1 MKKSFAV
8 ATVGTAT
15 LLSTGLAIAADADN
29 AATSDQVQT
38 VTVTANKRGKES
50 LQEVPMSISAFTA
63 AQLEQRN
70 VTNFEDYGTTVPN
83 LSFGATGAGALASR
97 TVSIRGVAGDDTTG
111 FYIDETPVPASLDP
125 HIVGIER
132 IEVLRGPQGSLYG
145 ARSMGGT
152 IRLITQKPDFQETSG
167 FLKASG
173 SRTSGAAGANYT
185 LEGGLNTPL
194 SPNHLV
200 LRANAFYE
208 HEAGFFKRA
217 FPTTPGGTDYV
228 TVDNVAAQDVYGG
241 SEALEWK
248 ASNDLSVTQRLMFQ
262 RTSINGY
269 PYADFFITPG
279 STAPFEP
286 TNFTQVRRYDLPEGG
301 VDKWTLSSVDL
312 KYKVDKGEWVS
323 STSYFHRNTNETED
337 GTDFLQHIATD
348 FIGITAPISPAP
360 VVAVNDTKRYV
371 QELRY
376 SSNYDGPFQFVAGLY
391 LSRKND
397 SHVYPPGIVPGIN
410 AQSAVA
416 TGVPGGVLGT
426 DNAFSTETGTHTTEK
441 ALFGEASYEV
451 TKSLKATLGMRA
463 YRVTVSSDPSFQDGF
478 AVGGSRID
486 FPAASRTEQGVNPK
500 AQLQYKFTPDFMV
513 YTTAAKGFRP
523 GGVTPGLPD
532 TDATGCKAVLA
543 ASGLTAA
550 QTQQYASDSLWS
562 YELGAKSS
570 FWNKRVT
577 VDGAIYRIDWSNI
590 QQNIN
595 TACGFNYTGN
605 TGAAKI
611 NGAELEVHARPMAG
625 LDLSLGLGYADA
637 RVTESGGTSPQKVGD
652 HIAQVPTW
660 TGNFSATYTAML
672 NDDLYWDSNITY
684 GYVGSS
690 YSINNGAP
698 ILRPSYG
705 LLNAQTGLTWGRYK
719 LSLFGKNLLNKHANL
734 SDSQSLAVQLPNRPR
749 IVTNQPRT
757 FGVMLTTT
765 F

>member
-15 LLSTGLAIAADADN
+15 LLSTGLVSAQDETSV
-29 AATSDQVQT
+29 ATSDQVQT
-38 VTVTANKRGKES
+38 VSVTASKRGKQS
-50 LQEVPMSISAFTA
+50 LQDVPMSISAFTA

-97 TVSIRGVAGDDTTG
+97 TVSVRGVAGDDTTG

-152 IRLITQKPDFQETSG
+152 IRLITQKPDFDETSG
-167 FLKASG
+167 FIKTSG
-173 SRTSGAAGANYT
+173 SKTSGASGGNYT
-185 LEGGLNTPL
+185 LEGGINTPL
-194 SPNHLV
+194 VPQSLV
-200 LRANAFYE
+200 LRANAFVN
-208 HEAGFFKRA
+208 HDGGFFKRA
-217 FPTTPGGTDYV
+217 YPATPGGTDLV
-228 TVDNVAAQDVYGG
+228 TVNNVAAQDVYGG
-241 SEALEWK
+241 TESLEWK
-248 ASNDLSVTQRLMFQ
+248 ATSDLSVTQRLMFQ
-262 RTSINGY
+262 RTKINGY

-279 STAPFEP
+279 SNAPFEP
-286 TNFTQVRRYDLPEGG
+286 SNFTQVRRYNLQEGG
-301 VDKWTLSSVDL
+301 IDRWNLSSVDI
-312 KYKVDKGEWVS
+312 KYKAGKGEWVS

-337 GTDFLQHIATD
+337 GTDFLQYIASN
-348 FIGITAPISPAP
+348 FLGINSPIAAAP
-360 VVAVNDTKRYV
+360 VYAINDTSRYV

-376 SSNYDGPFQFVAGLY
+376 SSNYEGPFQFVAGLF
-391 LSRKND
+391 LSKRND
-397 SHVYPPGIVPGIN
+397 SHIYPPGIVPGIN
-410 AQSAVA
+410 AQS
-416 TGVPGGVLGT
+416 GGELGT
-426 DNAFSTETGTHTTEK
+426 DNAFSTQTGTHITER
-441 ALFGEASYEV
+441 ALFGEASYDI
-451 TKSLKATLGMRA
+451 SNAWKATLGMRA
-463 YRVTVSSDPSFQDGF
+463 YRVTVNSDPSYQDGF
-478 AVGGSRID
+478 SVGGSRID
-486 FPAASRTEQGVNPK
+486 FPAASRTEQGANPK
-500 AQLQYKFTPDFMV
+500 AQLQYKFGPDLMV
-513 YTTAAKGFRP
+513 YGTAAKGFRP

-532 TDATGCKAVLA
+532 SAATGCKAVLA

-550 QTQQYASDSLWS
+550 QTQQFASDSLWS
-562 YELGAKSS
+562 YEVGAKSS
-570 FWNKRVT
+570 FLNKRLT
-577 VDGAIYRIDWSNI
+577 VDGAIYQIDWNNI

-595 TACGFNYTGN
+595 TSCGFNYTGN

-611 NGAELEVHARPMAG
+611 KGAELEVHARPIPG
-625 LDLSLGLGYADA
+625 LDLSLGAGYADA

-660 TGNFSATYTAML
+660 TGNFSVNYTRPVG
-672 NDDLYWDSNITY
+672 DDLYWDSNLTY

-698 ILRPSYG
+698 VLRPAYG
-705 LLNAQTGLTWGRYK
+705 LLSAQTSLQWARYK

-734 SDSQSLAVQLPNRPR
+734 SDSQSLAVQLPDRPR

-757 FGVMLTTT
+757 IGVMLNVS